1 MTWIHAAWVVVGL
14 VLGVVHAAGIWR
26 SAKHPTA
33 TTAVMGLV
41 RLLVVGL
48 ALAAAAIFGGIL
60 PAAAGWAV
68 GFFASVGI
76 VDGDSVPNQSA
87 EGSLVNIRVFGDPK
101 LFEIGPFP
109 VTETMLASLGVSIV
123 LVLVAALFRFAVIH
137 RPDSTTRR
145 TRQTHRQ
152 LARYTRSSEIIGRPE
167 PAVATLTGSLFIF
180 IAACNISGQFPGVHP
195 ATASLATTSAL
206 AIVVFLAVPLAGIRA
221 RGLWGYVKH
230 YFSPNPILFPLH
242 LVSEV
247 SRTVALAMRLFGNIM
262 SGHLVVGLL
271 VALSG
276 FLVPMPFMALDL
288 LIGLLQAYI
297 FAVLSTVF
305 IGAAIGAGEE
315 A

>member
-1 MTWIHAAWVVVGL
+1 MNL
-14 VLGVVHAAGIWR
+14 
-26 SAKHPTA
+26 
-33 TTAVMGLV
+33 
-41 RLLVVGL
+41 
-48 ALAAAAIFGGIL
+48 
-60 PAAAGWAV
+60 
-68 GFFASVGI
+68 
-76 VDGDSVPNQSA
+76 
-87 EGSLVNIRVFGDPK
+87 RVFGDPK

-123 LVLVAALFRFAVIH
+123 LVLAAAWFRFAVIN
-137 RPDSTTRR
+137 RPDSMTAALAKMAVNWFDTTVR
-145 TRQTHRQ
+145 
-152 LARYTRSSEIIGRPE
+152 EIIGRPE
-167 PAVATLTGSLFIF
+167 PMVATLTGSLFIF

-206 AIVVFLAVPLAGIRA
+206 AIVVFLAVPLVGIRA
-221 RGLWGYVKH
+221 RGFWGYVKH

-242 LVSEV
+242 LVTEV

-262 SGHLVVGLL
+262 SGHLVVALL

-297 FAVLSTVF
+297 FTVLSTVF

>member
-1 MTWIHAAWVVVGL
+1 M
-14 VLGVVHAAGIWR
+14 
-26 SAKHPTA
+26 
-33 TTAVMGLV
+33 
-41 RLLVVGL
+41 
-48 ALAAAAIFGGIL
+48 
-60 PAAAGWAV
+60 
-68 GFFASVGI
+68 
-76 VDGDSVPNQSA
+76 
-87 EGSLVNIRVFGDPK
+87 NIRVFGDPK
-101 LFEIGPFP
+101 LFEVGPFP
-109 VTETMLASLGVSIV
+109 VTETLLASLGVSIV
-123 LVLVAALFRFAVIH
+123 LVLVAILLRFAVMH
-137 RPDSTTRR
+137 RPDSAIAA
-145 TRQTHRQ
+145 
-152 LARYTRSSEIIGRPE
+152 LAKLTVSWLDSTVSEIIGRPE
-167 PAVATLTGSLFIF
+167 PAIATLTGSFFIF

-206 AIVVFLAVPLAGIRA
+206 AIVVFLAVPVAGIRV
-221 RGLWGYVKH
+221 RGFWGYVKH

-242 LVSEV
+242 LVSEI

-262 SGHLVVGLL
+262 SGHLVVGLM